1 MLMNLGK
8 IEKYWI
14 FMNLPLVSLN
24 MSNIFG
30 IDATTVISL
39 VLRINFAKIQID
51 SEVVISIT
59 LLFGMMLSLVK
70 RLH

>member
-14 FMNLPLVSLN
+14 LMNLPLVSLN
-24 MSNIFG
+24 MSNIFR
-30 IDATTVISL
+30 IDVATVISF

-70 RLH
+70 RFH